1 MNNKQSGITV
11 GVTVCVAANLSSLTV
26 VYTLVIHPTGC
37 NISYTKK
44 GISWCKT
51 IAKFTRMDNQL
62 RSSIESVSKSL

>member
-37 NISYTKK
+37 NISYN
-44 GISWCKT
+44 ILPNSQEWT
-51 IAKFTRMDNQL
+51 IN
-62 RSSIESVSKSL
+62 